1 VLGPRAAY
9 VETLK
14 TLIYNVRYFLLFIVL
29 SMISAALS
37 LAVLYKWEINEKVS
51 TLLFVLLA

>member
-1 VLGPRAAY
+1 MGPRASY

-29 SMISAALS
+29 STISAALS
-37 LAVLYKWEINEKVS
+37 LAVLYKWEIDRKVRIS
-51 TLLFVLLA
+51 NWRLI